1 MILPNKSTS
10 SFEIFIW
17 VPSLRL
23 RPGVAYD
30 AGWIRFGVIVEEEDY
45 KKDVILK
52 IEPSNQRE
60 ISRNWKEIYWSFMG
74 RRISQVS
81 ADSSIQTNKQKPS

>member
-1 MILPNKSTS
+1 MKTKVYFFFVSESTTMILPNKSTS
-10 SFEIFIW
+10 SFEIFIL

-30 AGWIRFGVIVEEEDY
+30 AGWIRFGVRVKEEEDY

-60 ISRNWKEIYWSFMG
+60 ISRN
-74 RRISQVS
+74 
-81 ADSSIQTNKQKPS
+81 